1 MEVLKLVDYENS
13 ETGIEASLGVETKAG
28 AVKHN
33 GLMGL
38 LTDGSCPGRQ
48 ERPGRA
54 PERRQAIYT

>member
-1 MEVLKLVDYENS
+1 MEVLKLVDYAKS
-13 ETGIEASLGVETKAG
+13 EAGSEGGLGAETNVG
-28 AVKHN
+28 AFKHN